1 MSSLLSAGGWV
12 LTAILALSFVA
23 WILIGW
29 EWLRTKP
36 SAHDAKRGRSDWPEL
51 DPLVALAERGPRERV
66 DRREFRTIALPLLDS
81 LAVRAEAPLNTIAVI
96 GTSLPLLGLLGTVL
110 GMTTTFSA
118 VAERRELVV
127 EAIAGGTGQALI
139 TTQAGLIFALPIL
152 VAHGYL
158 TARTRRATAA
168 AELLVRRLESH
179 LSVDDAERS

>member
-12 LTAILALSFVA
+12 LTTILALSFVA

-36 SAHDAKRGRSDWPEL
+36 SARDSERGRSHEL
-51 DPLVALAERGPRERV
+51 DPVIALAERGPGTRI
-66 DRREFRTIALPLLDS
+66 DRREFRAVALPLLDS
-81 LAVRAEAPLNTIAVI
+81 LTVRAEAPLNTIAVI

-110 GMTTTFSA
+110 GMTTTFAA

-168 AELLVRRLESH
+168 AELLVRRLESR
-179 LSVDDAERS
+179 LAPDDARGG